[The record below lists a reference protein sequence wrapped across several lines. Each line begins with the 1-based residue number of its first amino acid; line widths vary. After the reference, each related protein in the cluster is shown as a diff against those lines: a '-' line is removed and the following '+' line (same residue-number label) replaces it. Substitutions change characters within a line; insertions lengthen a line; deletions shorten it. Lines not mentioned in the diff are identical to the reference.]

1 MSEYKIDKDII
12 YFCYAFYRVILNDF
26 FKQTV
31 DGSKEFDG
39 MEDEKPHMTWCKQ
52 RAHLLPT
59 RVFDIFATTNA
70 KFFALLHFFHSCWIL
85 PH

>member
-39 MEDEKPHMTWCKQ
+39 MEDEKRM
-52 RAHLLPT
+52 RS
-59 RVFDIFATTNA
+59 RI
-70 KFFALLHFFHSCWIL
+70 
-85 PH
+85 